1 MSRTP
6 LVLGA
11 IVVLAAAVALVVLLG
26 SGGDEATE
34 TSAATQTPRPS
45 APPPVDDRH
54 AAVTVTDRPRLPP
67 GAAPELPAAGEHPR
81 EYAVGDVRVRDHRAG
96 DHAPMDIPPN
106 IHPADARRI
115 PPTLTQS
122 ISRKVK
128 EQVEAC
134 VKDLPVDAKGE
145 KPRMEGQILIAIK
158 DKQLTVTSATAQLRN
173 VSGPLVDATKACIE
187 QQAVGLTTAAVDEA
201 DLESYSINLSYALQ

>member
-26 SGGDEATE
+26 SGGDGEE
-34 TSAATQTPRPS
+34 RPAATPTTRQST
-45 APPPVDDRH
+45 PPPVDRG
-54 AAVTVTDRPRLPP
+54 ASVTVTDRPRLPA
-67 GAAPELPAAGEHPR
+67 GTAPELPAAGEHPR

-106 IHPADARRI
+106 VHPADARMI
-115 PPTLTQS
+115 PSTLTHA

-134 VKDLPVDAKGE
+134 VKALPADAKGE

-158 DKQLTVTSATAQLRN
+158 DKQLTVTSAIAQLRN
-173 VSGPLVDATKACIE
+173 VSGPLVEATKACIE
-187 QQAVGLTTAAVDEA
+187 QKAVGLSTAAGDEA
-201 DLESYSINLSYALQ
+201 DLESYSINLSYALR